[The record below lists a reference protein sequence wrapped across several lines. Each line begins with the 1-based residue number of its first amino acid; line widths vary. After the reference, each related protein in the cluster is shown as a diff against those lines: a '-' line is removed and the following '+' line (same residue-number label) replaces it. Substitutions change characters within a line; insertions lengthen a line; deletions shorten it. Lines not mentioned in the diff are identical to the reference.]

1 MKDWLVDHLPES
13 LIAAMLSVIGW
24 WVQRKLARNDAF
36 EARIAALERKT
47 VTKDDFDEL
56 RESMNATFVNGGM
69 QRLERRADQILFH
82 MMKRDDL

>member
-36 EARIAALERKT
+36 EARITALERNR
-47 VTKDDFDEL
+47 VTKEDFDEL
-56 RESMNATFVNGGM
+56 RESMNATFVNGM
-69 QRLERRADQILFH
+69 QRIENRTDQILFH
-82 MMKRDDL
+82 MAKRDDL